1 MGVGFCGGGSQN
13 ATQKKVMVLLDILKK
28 YVSLIIY
35 NKHVAGAF
43 MSVSKNI
50 YQETVTTVDMQTGE
64 ISAVEKTNVVK
75 LPAEPA
81 YVKLYL
87 DDIQKLYD
95 LPNNT
100 ILYELLKRMNYE
112 GEVVL
117 NSSEKKK
124 IAAKLSI
131 NVQTIDNYLTKLK
144 SKDLFKSVET
154 GTYIPNPNLFGKG
167 EWLKVLDRRKKY
179 DSIKLN
185 VTYTESGLRSVKTE
199 FDEVKQNELDL

>member
-1 MGVGFCGGGSQN
+1 MKS
-13 ATQKKVMVLLDILKK
+13 
-28 YVSLIIY
+28 
-35 NKHVAGAF
+35 
-43 MSVSKNI
+43 I
-50 YQETVTTVDMQTGE
+50 YQETNTVTDLTTGE
-64 ISAVEKTNVVK
+64 VSIVEKNTVVK
-75 LPAEPA
+75 LPTEPA

-100 ILYELLKRMNYE
+100 ILYELLKRMNYD

-124 IAAKLSI
+124 IAVKLNI
-131 NVQTIDNYLTKLK
+131 KVQTIDNYLTKLK
-144 SKDLFKSVET
+144 NTDLFKSVEK

-167 EWLKVLDRRKKY
+167 EWTKVLDRRRKY

-185 VTYTESGLRSVKTE
+185 VTYKPDGTREVNTE
-199 FDEVKQNELDL
+199 FEVQQNELDL

>member
-1 MGVGFCGGGSQN
+1 
-13 ATQKKVMVLLDILKK
+13 
-28 YVSLIIY
+28 
-35 NKHVAGAF
+35 

>member
-1 MGVGFCGGGSQN
+1 
-13 ATQKKVMVLLDILKK
+13 MVLLDILKK
-28 YVSLIIY
+28 YVKFSIY
-35 NKHVAGAF
+35 NKHVSGAF
-43 MSVSKNI
+43 MSISKNI

-75 LPAEPA
+75 LPSEPA

-179 DSIKLN
+179 DSIKLT

>member
-1 MGVGFCGGGSQN
+1 MAI
-13 ATQKKVMVLLDILKK
+13 ATQKKVRVLLDILKK
-28 YVSLIIY
+28 YVKFSIY

-43 MSVSKNI
+43 MSISKNI

-75 LPAEPA
+75 LPSEPA

-124 IAAKLSI
+124 IAAKLAI

-144 SKDLFKSVET
+144 SKDLFKSVEK

-185 VTYTESGLRSVKTE
+185 VTYTENGLRSVNTE
-199 FDEVKQNELDL
+199 FDETHQNELDL